1 MKTKKN
7 LPFFIAVFLLALLVA
22 MVSKQVHADEAR
34 KDYFYLPPG
43 SANVSALT
51 ESDYTAVISKF
62 LMRYF
67 NKVYTTTGKPLVI
80 PFEWNSPF
88 FAAFAES
95 KEGYM
100 KISLWGGMA
109 RAPGASKSVLAA
121 VLCHELGHI
130 LGGEPRQTIPGSE
143 WGSIE
148 GQSDFYAAAV
158 CLPDFFRA
166 HPELAPVVSSEVE
179 QVCKGNKDCGVVL
192 QTGLETVRFLQAY
205 SYREYTPVSIFST
218 EKPIDKLILNTYP
231 SDQCR
236 LDSFIQ
242 GARCQLG
249 GACRAPN
256 CWLPDNQVDAK

>member
-1 MKTKKN
+1 MKTKRN
-7 LPFFIAVFLLALLVA
+7 LPFFIAVFLLVLLVT
-22 MVSKQVHADEAR
+22 MVSKQVHADEQVR

-51 ESDYTAVISKF
+51 ESDYTTVVSKF

-67 NKVYTTTGKPLVI
+67 NKVYTATGKPLVI
-80 PFEWNSPF
+80 PFEWNSPY

-100 KISLWGGMA
+100 KISLWGGVA

-121 VLCHELGHI
+121 ILCHELGHI
-130 LGGEPRQTIPGSE
+130 LGGEPRQTIPGAE
-143 WGSIE
+143 WSSIE

-158 CLPDFFRA
+158 CLPDFLRA
-166 HPELAPVVSSEVE
+166 HPEFAPVVSPEAE
-179 QVCKGNKDCGVVL
+179 QVCQRNKDCGVVL
-192 QTGLETVRFLQAY
+192 QTGLDTVRFLQAY
-205 SYREYTPVSIFST
+205 SYREFTPVSIFHS
-218 EKPIDKLILNTYP
+218 EKPAEKLILNTYP

-236 LDSFIQ
+236 MDTFIE

-249 GACRAPN
+249 VTCRAPR
-256 CWLPDNQVDAK
+256 CWLPSDQVDP